1 MEWTAK
7 MKLFFQLL
15 LLAALA
21 GCGAKSSAPPAGKPA
36 GHELPLPEI
45 PAMLVDDSSRLDYLS
60 AHYWDG
66 FDFKDTTWIA
76 DTAALEQAFADWTGI
91 LMKLPAD
98 RACELSGD
106 VIRQS
111 GESPAMLL
119 RLAEIAEHYFN
130 NPNSPFRNESLF
142 IPVLRAM
149 LESDSLGAEEKL
161 RPQLLLDAAMK
172 NRPGMHAA
180 DIVYTTASGGKGR
193 LSRLGGDYL
202 LLLFYNPGCADC
214 ARVLEYL
221 SKSQSIGEL
230 LRSHRLTLLA
240 LYPDKDLELWRKYL
254 PEMPDSWVV
263 AYDAEQAVNEKETY
277 VLPAI
282 PTLYLLDRDK
292 RVLLKDA
299 PVEQVEYYLKKHVA
313 DAAD

>member
-1 MEWTAK
+1 M
-7 MKLFFQLL
+7 
-15 LLAALA
+15 
-21 GCGAKSSAPPAGKPA
+21 
-36 GHELPLPEI
+36 
-45 PAMLVDDSSRLDYLS
+45 
-60 AHYWDG
+60 
-66 FDFKDTTWIA
+66 
-76 DTAALEQAFADWTGI
+76 
-91 LMKLPAD
+91 
-98 RACELSGD
+98 
-106 VIRQS
+106 
-111 GESPAMLL
+111 
-119 RLAEIAEHYFN
+119 
-130 NPNSPFRNESLF
+130 
-142 IPVLRAM
+142 
-149 LESDSLGAEEKL
+149 
-161 RPQLLLDAAMK
+161 
-172 NRPGMHAA
+172 
-180 DIVYTTASGGKGR
+180 
-193 LSRLGGDYL
+193 
-202 LLLFYNPGCADC
+202 
-214 ARVLEYL
+214 LEYL